1 MNNDKPD
8 QMVAP
13 GESEPVST
21 PVSTPG
27 SPKMKWGK
35 VLRWIGL
42 IVVAVLVMALFSVNY
57 LLTQNRQQLA
67 GLLSDLLG
75 RNVVI
80 EGDISFHPFP
90 YPALTAESVRIEN
103 PSWASRP
110 NTIFAQSLSVSVAL
124 SPLLKQTIDIRDM
137 TLQGANLLLEQN
149 TDGQVNWMLP
159 AIFGGPDTPAT
170 PDENGDSSAW
180 QFAGFRNIKLEQA
193 IIGFKPAGAPAYS
206 VELENTQATVFANQR
221 LQLVGH
227 GSYRSQPVL
236 LEASGGTYDEL
247 LDDAGPAFPLDGKIK
262 LGKNELTVMAM
273 FARPLGGPVTLQ
285 SHVAGQNLSDAL
297 NLANVD
303 IPASGP
309 YALSAKLEI
318 GPEGYQADDIHGQ
331 VEQFGQI
338 NKIEIR
344 EGKIDLP
351 QSRPVIATLNG
362 KIESLPV
369 SAVLHGGTFNQLLAT
384 DSKWP
389 VKLEGVA
396 GEISLKS
403 QGKLDLSSQEILA
416 DLDLAV
422 EGKSLVG
429 FESWVPGA
437 LMPLAPFELQGHL
450 RATPDQINVSEFS
463 LHSGKSRLG
472 GALTLSLAK
481 PALRLLAD
489 LNARHIDIG
498 PLIKPAPPAGSVKH
512 RQKPVT
518 DALSQRLAF
527 SLPKGFDA
535 DVKLAV
541 SELRGLDFPLRDIK
555 GKVKLD
561 QATLSLAPLRFS
573 LPGVKARLD
582 ARLRTTGR
590 GLEVEAKTSSQRIAL
605 NTMLSGLGIKAP
617 VSGLVQDVKAELS
630 GSGESIAG
638 LLQQSNI
645 SLSVG
650 KSVLY
655 LNRVKKGERRKI
667 NLQRSVANSHPG
679 KSVGVSLEGKLG
691 DAPFSVTAKSG
702 SLPALLAWKGKLPLA
717 VKVRL
722 ADSNLNVRGNLG
734 LPLGKSLSDFSY
746 RLSGK
751 NIYDLEPLLKMK
763 IPAHGEY
770 NISGTL
776 LLGKRMLR
784 LPEFTAQIEQT
795 RIKGGMSI
803 KELVDQTIV
812 DGHVNISQLSLD
824 MLGGKK
830 QKAKTG
836 LVAEEDK
843 SLHEVILPVD
853 ILKKMSLNFDLEV
866 DKVVKHQKDVGKLK
880 LQASVKQGIVLV
892 KPMELDLGKDGIVN
906 GSFEFDSTDTP
917 PSMKVRISSSK
928 IDYGALLQKMDI
940 SSVAEGALELSLKLH
955 GNGGTLLS
963 LVKDTKG
970 HLAIIGGPGK
980 LKNSDMKVTLN
991 ITNVISTMM
1000 PSFFK
1005 KEEDIELQ
1013 CFVTRWNIQ
1022 DGKAITD
1029 SSLLETDKVNIAM
1042 SGAIDLTKLQLDLL
1056 VSPKPANR
1064 SLVDVAL
1071 PVWVKGD
1078 ISKPSILPGALP
1090 SFNMLGLVNVDLN
1103 YPADLLGVIT
1113 PVDEMFNKQE
1123 DVPANTNKCVAAI
1136 AYMKSKDERKSRRP
1150 IQSLLKSLGNLL
1162 E

>member
-1 MNNDKPD
+1 
-8 QMVAP
+8 
-13 GESEPVST
+13 
-21 PVSTPG
+21 
-27 SPKMKWGK
+27 MKWGK

-309 YALSAKLEI
+309 YALSATLVI

-369 SAVLHGGTFNQLLAT
+369 SAVLRGGTFNQLLAT

-389 VKLEGVA
+389 LKLEGVA

-403 QGKLDLSSQEILA
+403 QGKLDLSSEEILA

-481 PALRLLAD
+481 PAPRLLAD
-489 LNARHIDIG
+489 LNARLIDIG

-512 RQKPVT
+512 RQKPAT

-541 SELRGLDFPLRDIK
+541 SELRGLDFPLRYIK

-561 QATLSLAPLRFS
+561 QATLRLAPLRFS

-605 NTMLSGLGIKAP
+605 NSMLSGLGIKAP

-630 GSGESIAG
+630 GSGKTLAG
-638 LLQQSNI
+638 LIQDSNI

-650 KSVLY
+650 ESVVFLH
-655 LNRVKKGERRKI
+655 KAEKGKRLKV

-691 DAPFSVTAKSG
+691 DAPFSVTAKGG
-702 SLPALLAWKGKLPLA
+702 SLPALLAWKGKMPFTLNALLAGSSLTSQGSFILPL
-717 VKVRL
+717 L
-722 ADSNLNVRGNLG
+722 
-734 LPLGKSLSDFSY
+734 KSRSEFSY
-746 RLSGK
+746 QLSGK
-751 NIYDLEPLLKMK
+751 NLYDLEPLLNTK
-763 IPAHGEY
+763 IPVHGDYEVA
-770 NISGTL
+770 GTVI
-776 LLGKRMLR
+776 LGDKILS
-784 LPEFTAQIEQT
+784 LPTFTAVIEQS
-795 RIKGGMSI
+795 RIKGGLTI
-803 KELVDQTIV
+803 KEAPGETIV

-830 QKAKTG
+830 KKAETG
-836 LVAEEDK
+836 LAAEEEK
-843 SLHEVILPVD
+843 ILNEVIIPVN
-853 ILKKMSLNFDLEV
+853 ILQKMNLSFDL
-866 DKVVKHQKDVGKLK
+866 VVEKIIRHQHGVGDLA
-880 LQASVKQGIVLV
+880 LQASIKQGVVSI
-892 KPMELDLGKDGIVN
+892 KPFELNLGKN
-906 GSFEFDSTDTP
+906 GTVAGSVEFDSSETP
-917 PSMKVRISSSK
+917 PSMNVNISSNK
-928 IDYGALLQKMDI
+928 VDYGGLLQKMDI
-940 SSVAEGALELSLKLH
+940 SDVAEGSFELNLKLQGR
-955 GNGGTLLS
+955 GNTLLT
-963 LVKDTKG
+963 LINDTKG
-970 HLAIIGGPGK
+970 HLAVIGGQGK
-980 LKNSDMKVTLN
+980 FKNSDLKVTLN
-991 ITNVISTMM
+991 INNVVSAMM

-1005 KEEDIELQ
+1005 KEENIDLH
-1013 CFVTRWNIQ
+1013 CFATRWNIQ

-1029 SSLLETDKVNIAM
+1029 STLFETNKVSIAVA
-1042 SGAIDLTKLQLDLL
+1042 GVVDLVKLQMDLF
-1056 VSPKPANR
+1056 VSPKAADR
-1064 SLVDVAL
+1064 TLVDVAV
-1071 PVWVKGD
+1071 PVRVKGD
-1078 ISKPSILPGALP
+1078 LTDPTILPGALP
-1090 SFNMLGLVNVDLN
+1090 SLSMLGLVNLDLN
-1103 YPADLLGVIT
+1103 RPADLLGVIT
-1113 PVDEMFNKQE
+1113 PVDEMFNKQVN
-1123 DVPANTNKCVAAI
+1123 VPADVNKCVATI
-1136 AYMKSKDERKSRRP
+1136 AYMKSKDKRKTRTS
-1150 IQSLLKSLGNLL
+1150 IQSLMDSMESIFK
-1162 E
+1162 